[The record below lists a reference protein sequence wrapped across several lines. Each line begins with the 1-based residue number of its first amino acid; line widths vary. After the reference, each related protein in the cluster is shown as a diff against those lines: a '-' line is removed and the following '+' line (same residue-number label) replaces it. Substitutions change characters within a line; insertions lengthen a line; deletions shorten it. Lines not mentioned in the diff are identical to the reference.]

1 MSLPPSSL
9 TSLSFSVSTGSPP
22 NVVTYEDDIPLSM
35 VVTGSNSIP
44 VFFFP
49 TSNVF
54 SAFETASVGT
64 PFSYSL
70 NAFYAN
76 GLSDVTTNGASN
88 FVPQQITPYLYL
100 EPFTNY
106 TTDAPFSLTPLVTK
120 TGTGALSFSSS
131 NTSVAT
137 ISGDMITFVGPGF
150 TTITVSLAVSAD
162 NVYAAI
168 STTAIVTVN
177 IPPPPPPLVLDAN
190 GVTIKYTQSSIP
202 SVPYF
207 IQASPR
213 GTLEWFAVVNDTS
226 KSMITNYA
234 KNLSSGSGRTYFT
247 TSGNV
252 VPFNNIV
259 TTLMT
264 DMSNM
269 FDSATVFNQNIG
281 SWDTSNVT
289 NMSQMFGGAV
299 VFNQDIGSWNT
310 SNVTTMYF
318 MFSNAVV
325 FNQDIGS
332 WNTSNVTDMSY
343 MFNSATAFNK
353 NIGSWNTSKVTA
365 MEAMIQNAS
374 VFNQPINY
382 DSTTGSWN
390 TSNVT
395 NMSAMFA
402 MTSTFNQPIGNWNTS
417 NVTNMSYMFY
427 DASAFN
433 QNIGSWDTSN
443 VTDMSYMFDSATVFN
458 QNIGSWNTSNVTTM
472 IGMFYNA
479 SVFNGDISSWIV
491 SSVYTMELMFYAAY
505 SFNNNGNPGIGSWN
519 TSNVTNMSYMFYSAS
534 AFNQNI
540 SMWNVLNV
548 TNHSSFNG
556 GQSSL
561 NPLCIPNWV

>member
-281 SWDTSNVT
+281 SW
-289 NMSQMFGGAV
+289 
-299 VFNQDIGSWNT
+299 NT
-310 SNVTTMYF
+310 SNVTTMIG
-318 MFSNAVV
+318 MFYNASV
-325 FNQDIGS
+325 FNQNIGS
-332 WNTSNVTDMSY
+332 WNTSNVTDMNF
-343 MFNSATAFNK
+343 MFA
-353 NIGSWNTSKVTA
+353 
-365 MEAMIQNAS
+365 EAS

-479 SVFNGDISSWIV
+479 SVFNQNIGSWNTSNV
-491 SSVYTMELMFYAAY
+491 TDMNFMFAEASV
-505 SFNNNGNPGIGSWN
+505 FNQPINYDSTTGSWN
-519 TSNVTNMSYMFYSAS
+519 TSNVTNMCYMFYIATAFNQDISSWIVSNVADMSYMFDSAS

-561 NPLCIPNWV
+561 NPLCIPNWVYP